1 MALYV
6 DSKLVEHIKALA
18 WQGVVKRK
26 DVRGMIRKETAQ
38 AKKQVVAAARAA
50 LPNDPRKAYQGV
62 KLIVYKDGN
71 GAMLNILDGK
81 KVKKM
86 AVYRPKRGGRSGIVR
101 RRYVSKRTKQLR
113 GYTGRDRA
121 FILRFVNSGT
131 KIRQATVYSRGAFEV
146 TAANADSKGYTMANR
161 GKIVGRGF
169 FAPAADAAM
178 NAAGARL
185 GAKVEKMIGEIG
197 V

>member
-6 DSKLVEHIKALA
+6 DGKLAEHIKALA

-50 LPNDPRKAYQGV
+50 LPNDPRKAYQGI

-86 AVYRPKRGGRSGIVR
+86 AVYKPKRGGRSGIVR
-101 RRYVSKRTKQLR
+101 RRRVSDRTKQIR
-113 GYTGRDRA
+113 GYIGKDRA

-131 KIRQATVYSRGAFEV
+131 DVRSASTV
-146 TAANADSKGYTMANR
+146 KGANR

-178 NAAGARL
+178 NQAGARL
-185 GAKVEKMIGEIG
+185 GKRVEIMIGEIG

>member
-6 DSKLVEHIKALA
+6 DGKVAEHIKALA

-26 DVRGMIRKETAQ
+26 DVRKMVRTEVAQ
-38 AKKQVVAAARAA
+38 ARKQVTAAAKAA
-50 LPNDPRKAYQGV
+50 LPNDPRRAYQGV
-62 KLIVYKDGN
+62 KMVVYKDGN
-71 GAMLNILDGK
+71 GAMLNILGSK
-81 KVKKM
+81 QVKKM
-86 AVYRPKRGGRSGIVR
+86 AVYKPQRGGRSGIVR
-101 RRYVSKRTKQLR
+101 RRKVSDATKRRR
-113 GYTGRDRA
+113 GYIGKDRA

-131 KIRQATVYSRGAFEV
+131 DFRQAETYQ
-146 TAANADSKGYTMANR
+146 NANR
-161 GKIVGRGF
+161 GRIRQKEF

-185 GAKVEKMIGEIG
+185 GAKVEKMIGEIS

>member
-1 MALYV
+1 MAMYV
-6 DSKLVEHIKALA
+6 DGKVAEHIKALA

-38 AKKQVVAAARAA
+38 AKKQVTAAAKAA
-50 LPNDPRKAYQGV
+50 LPNDPRRAYQGV
-62 KLIVYKDGN
+62 KMVVYKDGN
-71 GAMLNILDGK
+71 GAMLNILGSK
-81 KVKKM
+81 RVKKM
-86 AVYRPKRGGRSGIVR
+86 AVYKPQRGGRSGIVR
-101 RRYVSKRTKQLR
+101 RRKVSDATKRRR
-113 GYTGRDRA
+113 GYIGKDRA

-131 KIRQATVYSRGAFEV
+131 DFRQAETYQ
-146 TAANADSKGYTMANR
+146 NANR
-161 GKIVGRGF
+161 GRIKQKEF
-169 FAPAADAAM
+169 FGTSADAAM